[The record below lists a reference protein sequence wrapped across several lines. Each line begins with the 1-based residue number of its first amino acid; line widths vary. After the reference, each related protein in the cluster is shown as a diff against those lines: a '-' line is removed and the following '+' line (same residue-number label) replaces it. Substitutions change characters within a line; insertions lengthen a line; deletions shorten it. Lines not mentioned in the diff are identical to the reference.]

1 MPVRARPLS
10 NPVCVC
16 VCVCVCLYLSVA
28 AGGGGGGVLQ
38 VLVLVLAWTLGFAL
52 FYPFFFSISPVYS

>member
-1 MPVRARPLS
+1 MPVRATPLS
-10 NPVCVC
+10 HPVRMCVC
-16 VCVCVCLYLSVA
+16 SCLYLSVA

-52 FYPFFFSISPVYS
+52 FYPFFFAISPIYS